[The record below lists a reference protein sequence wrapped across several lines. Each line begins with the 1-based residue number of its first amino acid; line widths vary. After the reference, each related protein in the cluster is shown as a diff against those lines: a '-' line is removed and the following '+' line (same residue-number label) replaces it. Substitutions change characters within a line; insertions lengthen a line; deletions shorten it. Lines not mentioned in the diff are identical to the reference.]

1 GGGERERKPNQTKPQ
16 HNIPHWLREEEGA
29 NYLLSNESANLFE
42 NLNHHLKIYGQSWNP
57 PSSLGPL
64 PSPTPCEMGVHN
76 ESCIL
81 PALITS
87 NPSDGH
93 TAPRIGLNLGV
104 RTYFSA
110 EDTAVGR
117 LAKRPCA
124 GPPNTQVPMCQAEG
138 CKADLSTAKHY
149 HRRHKV
155 CELHSK
161 APTVI
166 AAGLTK
172 RFCQQCSRFHLLAEF
187 DEGKR
192 SCRKR
197 LADHNR
203 RRRKPQPGQSGPHLS
218 LSSLGGQ
225 LGLSQQQASCQSRQ
239 ATGNYNTSTRIE
251 PGVPWLRPLNSRSD
265 LMQQQ
270 EVVVGRSPPSLQQQQ
285 QHFQPPHHS
294 TTLASANSPRS
305 QNQKLQVYS
314 PSNQN
319 LIPMQSFSRGDLGSP
334 EWMLG
339 SRDERSKQYGPS
351 SSAMSGSHIQLQQQ
365 GHQMLGLLDNT
376 STIHHHQAGDDS
388 GLVPGGG
395 GGGGTGQCGSSAAAA
410 AAGGHAAP
418 AMEFL
423 QHGIIHPTTTESNV
437 TPDNNNNN
445 NNDEKNKKEKSPE
458 LKVYSHELEAL
469 RSYEAGSSI
478 YDSHPLL

>member
-1 GGGERERKPNQTKPQ
+1 MPKPKP
-16 HNIPHWLREEEGA
+16 
-29 NYLLSNESANLFE
+29 S
-42 NLNHHLKIYGQSWNP
+42 
-57 PSSLGPL
+57 
-64 PSPTPCEMGVHN
+64 GV
-76 ESCIL
+76 
-81 PALITS
+81 
-87 NPSDGH
+87 SDGH

-203 RRRKPQPGQSGPHLS
+203 RRRKPQPGAVSTTAAAAGQSGPHLS

-225 LGLSQQQASCQSRQ
+225 LGLSQQQASCQTRQ

-251 PGVPWLRPLNSRSD
+251 PGVPWLRPLNSHSD

-270 EVVVGRSPPSLQQQQ
+270 EVVVGRSPPSLQQQQQQQ

-319 LIPMQSFSRGDLGSP
+319 LIQMQSFSRGDLGSP

-339 SRDERSKQYGPS
+339 SRDERSKHYGPS
-351 SSAMSGSHIQLQQQ
+351 SSAMSGSHTPLQQQ

-388 GLVPGGG
+388 GLAPGGG
-395 GGGGTGQCGSSAAAA
+395 GGGGTGQCGSSTQAA

-423 QHGIIHPTTTESNV
+423 QHGIIHPTTTESN
-437 TPDNNNNN
+437 TAPDTNNNN